1 MECIV
6 IMRRLFQREM
16 TEKEL
21 IMYNK
26 VISDIKNTTKNL
38 VKELDDLIENYTP
51 INNFETK
58 FFLEDF
64 RFDLD
69 R

>member
-38 VKELDDLIENYTP
+38 VKELDNLIENYTP

>member
-16 TEKEL
+16 TKKEL

-51 INNFETK
+51 INNFETN

>member
-1 MECIV
+1 
-6 IMRRLFQREM
+6 MRRLFQREM
-16 TEKEL
+16 TETEMV
-21 IMYNK
+21 MYNK
-26 VISDIKNTTKNL
+26 IISDIKITTKNL

-51 INNFETK
+51 INNFEAR
-58 FFLEDF
+58 FFLNDF

>member
-51 INNFETK
+51 INNFETN

>member
-38 VKELDDLIENYTP
+38 VKELDDLIKNYTP

-64 RFDLD
+64 RLDLD